1 MLGRRPEE
9 RVKSGGR
16 RTCPGDGSLLPTSE
30 MSNMATE
37 IAAFLLAVSGW
48 ILVSSALPADYW
60 KVSSVDGTVITTATF
75 WSNLWKTCVT
85 DSTGVSNCKD
95 FPSMLALDAYI
106 QVCRGLMIA
115 SVCLGFF
122 GAVLALVGMKCTK
135 IGGSETAKA
144 RFAVLSG
151 CHFLLGGLCSVT
163 ACSVYAHRITTDFFD
178 PLFVAQKFELGA
190 ALFIGWAGSVLC
202 ILGGLVFFLSLPE
215 GFGIRRVRGRWWATY
230 SYGGA
235 ATTRR
240 RRAETTDGLR
250 REPPR
255 EFGRNAYV

>member
-1 MLGRRPEE
+1 MKRRAI
-9 RVKSGGR
+9 KSGK
-16 RTCPGDGSLLPTSE
+16 
-30 MSNMATE
+30 
-37 IAAFLLAVSGW
+37 
-48 ILVSSALPADYW
+48 DYW

-122 GAVLALVGMKCTK
+122 GATLALVGMKCTK
-135 IGGSETAKA
+135 IGGSETTKA
-144 RFAVLSG
+144 RLTVLSG
-151 CHFLLGGLCSVT
+151 IHFILSGLCCMT
-163 ACSVYAHRITTDFFD
+163 ACSIYAHRITTDFFD

-202 ILGGLVFFLSLPE
+202 ILGGFVFCLSLSE
-215 GFGIRRVRGRWWATY
+215 GSSMRAEY
-230 SYGGA
+230 SYRGSAPFVTASKKLSKA
-235 ATTRR
+235 ANSLHK
-240 RRAETTDGLR
+240 EQG
-250 REPPR
+250 EPSR
-255 EFGRNAYV
+255 QFGRNAYV

>member
-1 MLGRRPEE
+1 
-9 RVKSGGR
+9 
-16 RTCPGDGSLLPTSE
+16 

-37 IAAFLLAVSGW
+37 IVAFLLTISGW
-48 ILVSSALPADYW
+48 ILVSSTLPIDYW

-122 GAVLALVGMKCTK
+122 GAILALVGMKCTK
-135 IGGSETAKA
+135 IGGSETTKAKLTG
-144 RFAVLSG
+144 LSG
-151 CHFLLGGLCSVT
+151 LHFILNGLCSLT
-163 ACSVYAHRITTDFFD
+163 ACSLYAHRITTEFFD

-202 ILGGLVFFLSLPE
+202 VLGGLIFCLSLTE
-215 GFGIRRVRGRWWATY
+215 GFRQAEY
-230 SYGGA
+230 SYSGA
-235 ATTRR
+235 ASLVNTRNQHR
-240 RRAETTDGLR
+240 KSGNGFQKEPRDTAEPSR
-250 REPPR
+250 Q
-255 EFGRNAYV
+255 FGRNAYV

>member
-1 MLGRRPEE
+1 
-9 RVKSGGR
+9 
-16 RTCPGDGSLLPTSE
+16 

-37 IAAFLLAVSGW
+37 IVAFILTISGW
-48 ILVSSALPADYW
+48 ILVCSTLPTDYW

-122 GAVLALVGMKCTK
+122 GATLALMGMKCTR
-135 IGGSETAKA
+135 IGGSESTKA
-144 RFAVLSG
+144 RLTGLSG
-151 CHFLLGGLCSVT
+151 LHFILNGLCSLT
-163 ACSVYAHRITTDFFD
+163 ACSLYAHRITSEFFD
-178 PLFVAQKFELGA
+178 PLFFAQKFELGA

-202 ILGGLVFFLSLPE
+202 ISGGLIFCLSLSE
-215 GFGIRRVRGRWWATY
+215 GF
-230 SYGGA
+230 S
-235 ATTRR
+235 
-240 RRAETTDGLR
+240 RAECSYSGGTSMVTKRHKSGKSANSFYKSPVSTD
-250 REPPR
+250 PR
-255 EFGRNAYV
+255 DPAEHSRQFGKNVYV

>member
-1 MLGRRPEE
+1 
-9 RVKSGGR
+9 
-16 RTCPGDGSLLPTSE
+16 

-37 IAAFLLAVSGW
+37 IVAFLLTISGW
-48 ILVSSALPADYW
+48 ILVSSTLPIDYW

-122 GAVLALVGMKCTK
+122 GAILALVGMKCTK
-135 IGGSETAKA
+135 IGGSETTKAKLTG
-144 RFAVLSG
+144 LSG
-151 CHFLLGGLCSVT
+151 LHFILNGLCSLT
-163 ACSVYAHRITTDFFD
+163 ACSLYAHRITTEFFD

-190 ALFIGWAGSVLC
+190 ALFIGWAGSA
-202 ILGGLVFFLSLPE
+202 E
-215 GFGIRRVRGRWWATY
+215 Y
-230 SYGGA
+230 SYSGA
-235 ATTRR
+235 ASLVNTRNQHR
-240 RRAETTDGLR
+240 KSGNGFQKEPRDTAEPSR
-250 REPPR
+250 Q
-255 EFGRNAYV
+255 FGRNAYV